1 MARNL
6 DVIMDL
12 AVAAWAAGAR
22 SDNIIELLQDVELLE
37 HADAPEAD
45 VPPAATAGEPGEFTF
60 GGATFGPKPAKP
72 E

>member
-12 AVAAWAAGAR
+12 VVAAWAAGAR
-22 SDNIIELLQDVELLE
+22 SDKIIGLLRDVELPA
-37 HADAPEAD
+37 HADEPEAE
-45 VPPAATAGEPGEFTF
+45 VPPAATAGEPGEFIF
-60 GGATFGPKPAKP
+60 GGATFDPKPAKP